1 MKKAHFDKFFE
12 YMVNEVKKTRDEGQ
26 KEYAKEG
33 DVFDDFVQ
41 TAELTGT
48 TPGMVLYIF
57 LNKHMRGIGS
67 FIRGHE
73 SQREDVGGRIKDA
86 IVYLMLLCAMVEEEK
101 SERKMARN
109 ATQMPDNYWSSTN
122 TKEYKDG
129 I

>member
-1 MKKAHFDKFFE
+1 MQKTHFDEFFD
-12 YMVNEVKKTRDEGQ
+12 YMVNEIKQTRDEGQ
-26 KEYAKEG
+26 KEYAKAS

-48 TPGMVLYIF
+48 TPGMVLYTF
-57 LNKHMRGIGS
+57 LNKHIRGIGS

-73 SQREDVGGRIKDA
+73 SQREHVSGRIKDS
-86 IVYLMLLCAMVEEEK
+86 IVYLMLLWAMIEE
-101 SERKMARN
+101 
-109 ATQMPDNYWSSTN
+109 DNMEYNEETTKVTNRYWTSTN